1 MKRIILT
8 LFAGLFISAG
18 VSQNQK
24 NPFIKPEMIA
34 PQAFIGFSSGIDNMI
49 GILGPQLDIVLF
61 RKLTLGGGIGL
72 SSWGY
77 KYAVNMQF
85 YPKGL
90 YKFFIKS
97 GYSKNSGI
105 ENFQTELEL
114 ENGET
119 EIVTMDLKPIG
130 NIFITAGYAFKIGKR
145 NRLYIETGYAIPL
158 ITDEYYKLYDDNQHL
173 SETSEQIMQM
183 LRPGGLVI
191 AVGMN
196 FAIGA
201 L

>member
-1 MKRIILT
+1 MRRIILT
-8 LFAGLFISAG
+8 LLAGLFISAG

-24 NPFIKPEMIA
+24 NPFIKPEMIT

-61 RKLTLGGGIGL
+61 RKLTLGGGVGL

-77 KYAVNMQF
+77 KYAVNLQYF
-85 YPKGL
+85 PKGL

-97 GYSKNSGI
+97 GYSHNSGL
-105 ENFQTELEL
+105 ENFQTDLEL
-114 ENGET
+114 ETGET
-119 EIVTMDLKPIG
+119 ETVIMDLKPIG
-130 NIFITAGYAFKIGKR
+130 NVFITAGYAIKIGKR
-145 NRLYIETGYAIPL
+145 NRFYAETGYAIPL
-158 ITDEYYKLYDDNQHL
+158 LTDDYYRLYDDNQHL
-173 SETSEQIMQM
+173 SEDSKQIMQI

-196 FAIGA
+196 FAFGSY
-201 L
+201 

>member
-1 MKRIILT
+1 MKKIILT
-8 LFAGLFISAG
+8 LLLAVMISTMVA
-18 VSQNQK
+18 QEK
-24 NPFIKPEMIA
+24 FNPFLSPEMVT

-90 YKFFIKS
+90 YKYFIKS
-97 GYSKNSGI
+97 GYSYNTGI
-105 ENFQTELEL
+105 ENFETDLEL
-114 ENGET
+114 ETGQT
-119 EIVTMDLKPIG
+119 ESVRMDLKPIG
-130 NIFITAGYAFKIGKR
+130 NIFISGGYAFKIGKR
-145 NRLYIETGYAIPL
+145 NRFYVETGYAFPL
-158 ITDEYYKLYDDNQHL
+158 ITENYYELYDDSQHL
-173 SETSEQIMQM
+173 SKTSEQVMQM

-196 FAIGA
+196 FAIGG